1 MSSAQL
7 HLRTYGY
14 LKRQAVV
21 SRERCAEL
29 TQELK
34 SHCAPDA
41 DLSKGS
47 LRLEEPAEAAIA
59 SVLQES
65 ALRAL
70 IAQLL
75 GPDWLLVVNRHNH
88 VVIDQGRGS
97 RATRMHRDLL
107 HWSRNPITV
116 LVMLDCGEDDP
127 VAWPSLIPGSQ
138 LWPTAEQRNGGG
150 YWLDET
156 DEAESLQQAVK
167 VPMCPGDVLVM
178 DGMTFH
184 AAGAGSEQHS
194 RVMMSL
200 CLRTP
205 DELTGEVGPNERL
218 IAGSVRYEG
227 QARWRAHG

>member
-7 HLRTYGY
+7 QLRTHGY
-14 LKRQAVV
+14 LKRQALV

-34 SHCAPDA
+34 SAAASIDPAND
-41 DLSKGS
+41 S
-47 LRLEEPAEAAIA
+47 LRLEDPAEAAIA
-59 SVLQES
+59 SVLQVP
-65 ALRAL
+65 ALRTL
-70 IAQLL
+70 VTQLL
-75 GPDWLLVVNRHNH
+75 GPSWVLVVNRHNH
-88 VVIDQGRGS
+88 VVIDRGDGS

-116 LVMLDCGEDDP
+116 LLMLDCAENDP
-127 VAWPSLIPGSQ
+127 LAWPSLLPGSH
-138 LWPTAEQRNGGG
+138 LWPTAEQSNGGG

-156 DEAESLQQAVK
+156 PESEQVQQALK
-167 VPMCPGDVLVM
+167 VPMSQGDVLVM

-184 AAGAGSEQHS
+184 AAGAGSPEYA

-200 CLRTP
+200 CLRTA
-205 DELTGEVGPNERL
+205 DELTGEVGTNEQL

-227 QARWRAHG
+227 QSRWRAHG